1 MGGAE
6 SGGKEWEERGGTEIL
21 LLMMVGVLPFPA
33 RFCNA
38 RPFSDPFFG
47 EEENVESSGRKA
59 T

>member
-1 MGGAE
+1 MR
-6 SGGKEWEERGGTEIL
+6 GKRGGTEIL
-21 LLMMVGVLPFPA
+21 LLLMAGVLPFPA